1 MDGQDAHPTRNSLF
15 VEQAGEPVADIGAVE
30 QAGEPVADI
39 GARSQ
44 FNGTCADRTKKPT
57 QSFQPS
63 IIEGKSNG

>member
-1 MDGQDAHPTRNSLF
+1 MPILMDGQDAHPTRNSLF
-15 VEQAGEPVADIGAVE
+15 VE